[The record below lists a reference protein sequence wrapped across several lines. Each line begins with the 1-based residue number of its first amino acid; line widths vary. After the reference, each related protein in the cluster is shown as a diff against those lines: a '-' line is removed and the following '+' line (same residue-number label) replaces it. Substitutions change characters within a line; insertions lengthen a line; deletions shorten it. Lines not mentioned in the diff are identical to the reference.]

1 MLITSESHFWEE
13 LFFFTRG
20 KLKGKWHGW
29 WFGNSRGNRVTG
41 VLRRRGEDM
50 QNGKKNKAKG
60 RTLRRKES
68 SPSGTGRTGVS
79 LWGDEGVGAA
89 QLGSDLWLL
98 IVITEI

>member
-1 MLITSESHFWEE
+1 
-13 LFFFTRG
+13 
-20 KLKGKWHGW
+20 
-29 WFGNSRGNRVTG
+29 
-41 VLRRRGEDM
+41 M

-68 SPSGTGRTGVS
+68 FPSGTGRTGVS

-89 QLGSDLWLL
+89 QLDSDLWLL